1 MANKDTQRT
10 SAESYRD
17 DRKARLA
24 QSAKKSQ
31 KKSEKSKAAAKIVK
45 MVVAI
50 VLAVVVA
57 GGIVWK
63 VLDDTAAIKK
73 NTTVFSLG
81 DDIRVSE
88 VEFTYYYSQYLNNIY
103 SYAQQY
109 AMYGMNIGIDPT
121 KSPDEQNYGTDADGK
136 EMLLSD
142 YLKNETISALQSYK
156 ILYAEAIKAG
166 YKLTDDEQKSID
178 DQVEELRNTA
188 AENKYSL
195 NAYLKASYGKG
206 INEKFLRKQLEMQN
220 IVSRYQSDTSK
231 KLTDSY
237 SAADIKAV
245 YDKDHST
252 YNAVDARTLSFAI
265 ETLTAKDGETS
276 EQLAARQKAAAAKVK
291 AEAEAALKAC
301 TSEKAFLEQ
310 AKKKNSSTENYD
322 AESATALNEAAK
334 STITSYVSEDAAKW
348 AFDSARKAGDVKLFE
363 VGSDGNVTSY
373 VILYINKGSYAPMAS
388 NVRHIL
394 ISFTDNASSS
404 SEATDEQKKAAKA
417 SADKI
422 YKEWQSG
429 AKTEDSFA
437 ALAKEKSK
445 DTGSAADGGL
455 ISGITSS
462 ANYVESFRNWATDSS
477 RKVGDTGIVAGM
489 TVFQHGRPR
498 KSDYRKFRIGI
509 VESEYGYHIMY
520 YSGSDYA
527 WKSAIRSAKAS
538 EDFEKQLN
546 ELEGSDEYKLNK
558 KDKNIDKAVKDFLKT
573 FKQKLAMNNST
584 KTKS

>member
-477 RKVGDTGIVAGM
+477 RKVGDTGIV
-489 TVFQHGRPR
+489 
-498 KSDYRKFRIGI
+498 
-509 VESEYGYHIMY
+509 ESEYGYHIMY

>member
-121 KSPDEQNYGTDADGK
+121 KSPDEQNYGTDADGNDV
-136 EMLLSD
+136 LLSD
-142 YLKNETISALQSYK
+142 YIKDETISALQSYK
-156 ILYAEAIKAG
+156 ILYAEALKAG

-206 INEKFLRKQLEMQN
+206 INEKFLRKQLEMQT
-220 IVSRYQSDTSK
+220 IVTRYQSDTSTN
-231 KLTDSY
+231 LTNSY
-237 SAADIKAV
+237 SESDIKAV
-245 YDKDHST
+245 YDADPSA

-265 ETLTAKDGETS
+265 ETLTAKDGES
-276 EQLAARQKAAAAKVK
+276 DEQLATRQKAAAAKVK

-310 AKKKNSSTENYD
+310 AKKKNSSTEDYD
-322 AESATALNEAAK
+322 AESATALTEAAK
-334 STITSYVSEDAAKW
+334 STLISYVSEDAAKW
-348 AFDSARKAGDVKLFE
+348 AFDSARKSGDVKLFE

-373 VILYINKGSYAPMAS
+373 VILYINKGSYAPMAA

-394 ISFTDNASSS
+394 ISFTDDTSSS

-417 SADKI
+417 SAEEI
-422 YKEWQSG
+422 YKQWQSG

-455 ISGITSS
+455 ISGITANS
-462 ANYVESFRNWATDSS
+462 NYVESFRNWATDSS
-477 RKVGDTGIVAGM
+477 RKVGDTGI
-489 TVFQHGRPR
+489 
-498 KSDYRKFRIGI
+498 I
-509 VESEYGYHIMY
+509 ESEYGYHIMF
-520 YSGSDYA
+520 YSGKDYA
-527 WKSAIRSAKAS
+527 WKSTIRSTKSS
-538 EDFEKQLN
+538 EDFEKKLT
-546 ELEGSDEYKLNK
+546 ELEGSDEYKLK
-558 KDKNIDKAVKDFLKT
+558 KNDKKIDKALKSYLKS
-573 FKQKLAMNNST
+573 FKQRLAMSNSS
-584 KTKS
+584 K

>member
-142 YLKNETISALQSYK
+142 YLKNETISALQTYK

-245 YDKDHST
+245 YDKDHSA

-276 EQLAARQKAAAAKVK
+276 EQLATRQKAAAAKVK

-477 RKVGDTGIVAGM
+477 RNVGDT
-489 TVFQHGRPR
+489 
-498 KSDYRKFRIGI
+498 GI

-573 FKQKLAMNNST
+573 FKQRLAMNNST

>member
-142 YLKNETISALQSYK
+142 YLKNETISALQTYK
-156 ILYAEAIKAG
+156 IIYAEAIKAG

-245 YDKDHST
+245 YDKDHSA

-291 AEAEAALKAC
+291 AEAEAALKSC

-363 VGSDGNVTSY
+363 VGSDGNVSSY

-437 ALAKEKSK
+437 ALAKAKSK

-477 RKVGDTGIVAGM
+477 RKVGDTGIV
-489 TVFQHGRPR
+489 
-498 KSDYRKFRIGI
+498 
-509 VESEYGYHIMY
+509 ESEYGYHIMY

-527 WKSAIRSAKAS
+527 WKSANRSEKAS
-538 EDFEKQLN
+538 EDFEKQLD

-573 FKQKLAMNNST
+573 FKQRLAMNNST

>member
-10 SAESYRD
+10 SAESYSD

-142 YLKNETISALQSYK
+142 YLKNETISALQTYK
-156 ILYAEAIKAG
+156 IIYAEAIKAG

-245 YDKDHST
+245 YDKDHSA

-291 AEAEAALKAC
+291 AEAEAALKSC

-363 VGSDGNVTSY
+363 VGSDGNVSSY

-445 DTGSAADGGL
+445 DAGSAADGGL

-477 RKVGDTGIVAGM
+477 RKVGDTGIV
-489 TVFQHGRPR
+489 
-498 KSDYRKFRIGI
+498 
-509 VESEYGYHIMY
+509 ESEYGYHIMY

-538 EDFEKQLN
+538 EDFEKQLD

-573 FKQKLAMNNST
+573 FKQRLAMNNST

>member
-45 MVVAI
+45 MVAAI

-121 KSPDEQNYGTDADGK
+121 KSPDEQNYGTDADGNDV
-136 EMLLSD
+136 LLSD
-142 YLKNETISALQSYK
+142 YIKDETISALQSYK
-156 ILYAEAIKAG
+156 ILYAEALKAG

-206 INEKFLRKQLEMQN
+206 INEKFLRKQLEMQT
-220 IVSRYQSDTSK
+220 IVTRYQSDTSTN
-231 KLTDSY
+231 LTNSY
-237 SAADIKAV
+237 SEADIKAV
-245 YDKDHST
+245 YDADPSA

-265 ETLTAKDGETS
+265 ETLTAKDGES
-276 EQLAARQKAAAAKVK
+276 DEQLATRQKAAAAKVK

-310 AKKKNSSTENYD
+310 AKKKNSSTEDYD
-322 AESATALNEAAK
+322 AESATALTEAAK
-334 STITSYVSEDAAKW
+334 STLISYVSEDAAKW
-348 AFDSARKAGDVKLFE
+348 AFDSARKSGDVKLFE

-373 VILYINKGSYAPMAS
+373 VILYINKGSYAPMAA

-394 ISFTDNASSS
+394 ISFTDDTSSS

-417 SADKI
+417 SAEEI
-422 YKEWQSG
+422 YKQWQSG

-455 ISGITSS
+455 ISGITANS
-462 ANYVESFRNWATDSS
+462 NYVESFRNWATDSS
-477 RKVGDTGIVAGM
+477 RKAGDTGI
-489 TVFQHGRPR
+489 
-498 KSDYRKFRIGI
+498 I
-509 VESEYGYHIMY
+509 ESEYGYHIMF
-520 YSGSDYA
+520 YSGKDYA
-527 WKSAIRSAKAS
+527 WKSTIRSTKSS
-538 EDFEKQLN
+538 EDFEKKLT
-546 ELEGSDEYKLNK
+546 ELEGSDEYKLK
-558 KDKNIDKAVKDFLKT
+558 KNDKKIDKALKSYLKS
-573 FKQKLAMNNST
+573 FKQRLAMSNSS
-584 KTKS
+584 K

>member
-142 YLKNETISALQSYK
+142 YLKNETISALQTYK
-156 ILYAEAIKAG
+156 ILYAEAVKAG

-195 NAYLKASYGKG
+195 NAYLKAIYGKG

-245 YDKDHST
+245 YDKDHSA
-252 YNAVDARTLSFAI
+252 YNAVDARTLSFSV

-291 AEAEAALKAC
+291 KEAEKALSAC
-301 TSEKAFLEQ
+301 TGEKAFLEQ

-363 VGSDGNVTSY
+363 VGSNGNVSSY

-404 SEATDEQKKAAKA
+404 SKATDEQKKAAKA

-477 RKVGDTGIVAGM
+477 RKVGDTGIV
-489 TVFQHGRPR
+489 
-498 KSDYRKFRIGI
+498 
-509 VESEYGYHIMY
+509 ESEYGYHIMY

-538 EDFEKQLN
+538 EDFEKQLD

-573 FKQKLAMNNST
+573 FKQRLAMSNST

>member
-142 YLKNETISALQSYK
+142 YLKNETISALQTYK

-245 YDKDHST
+245 YDKDHSA

-291 AEAEAALKAC
+291 AEAEAALKSC

-363 VGSDGNVTSY
+363 VGSDGNVSSY

-477 RKVGDTGIVAGM
+477 RKVGDTGIV
-489 TVFQHGRPR
+489 
-498 KSDYRKFRIGI
+498 
-509 VESEYGYHIMY
+509 ESEYGYHIMY

-527 WKSAIRSAKAS
+527 WKSAIRSTKAS
-538 EDFEKQLN
+538 EDFEKQLD

-573 FKQKLAMNNST
+573 FKQQQHRKEE
-584 KTKS
+584 

>member
-109 AMYGMNIGIDPT
+109 ARYGMNIGIDPT

-142 YLKNETISALQSYK
+142 YLKNETISALQTYK

-245 YDKDHST
+245 YDKDHSA

-363 VGSDGNVTSY
+363 VGSDGNVSSY

-477 RKVGDTGIVAGM
+477 RKVGDTGIV
-489 TVFQHGRPR
+489 
-498 KSDYRKFRIGI
+498 
-509 VESEYGYHIMY
+509 ESEYGYHIMY
-520 YSGSDYA
+520 YSGSGYA
-527 WKSAIRSAKAS
+527 WKSAIRSTKAS
-538 EDFEKQLN
+538 EDFEKQLD

-573 FKQKLAMNNST
+573 FKQRLAMSNST
-584 KTKS
+584 AKKSSH

>member
-142 YLKNETISALQSYK
+142 YLKNETISALQTYK
-156 ILYAEAIKAG
+156 ILYAEAVKAG

-245 YDKDHST
+245 YDKDHSA

-291 AEAEAALKAC
+291 AEAEAALKSC

-363 VGSDGNVTSY
+363 VGSNGNVSSY

-404 SEATDEQKKAAKA
+404 SKATDEQKKAAKA

-477 RKVGDTGIVAGM
+477 RKVGDTGIV
-489 TVFQHGRPR
+489 
-498 KSDYRKFRIGI
+498 
-509 VESEYGYHIMY
+509 ESEYGYHIMY

-538 EDFEKQLN
+538 EDFEKQLD

-573 FKQKLAMNNST
+573 FKQRLAMNNST

>member
-63 VLDDTAAIKK
+63 VLDDTAVIKK
-73 NTTVFSLG
+73 NTTVFSVG

-121 KSPDEQNYGTDADGK
+121 KSPDEQNYGTDADGNDV
-136 EMLLSD
+136 LLSD
-142 YLKNETISALQSYK
+142 YIKDETISALQSYK
-156 ILYAEAIKAG
+156 ILYAEALKAG

-178 DQVEELRNTA
+178 DQIEELRNTA
-188 AENKYSL
+188 AESNYSL

-206 INEKFLRKQLEMQN
+206 VNEKFMRKQLEMQN
-220 IVSRYQSDTSK
+220 IVTRYQSDTSTN
-231 KLTDSY
+231 LTNSY
-237 SAADIKAV
+237 SDADIKAI
-245 YDKDHST
+245 YDADPSA

-265 ETLTAKDGETS
+265 ETLTAKDGES
-276 EQLAARQKAAAAKVK
+276 DEQLATRQKAAAAKVK

-310 AKKKNSSTENYD
+310 AKKKNSSTEDYD

-348 AFDSARKAGDVKLFE
+348 AFDSARKSGDVKLFE

-373 VILYINKGSYAPMAS
+373 VILYINKGSYAPMAA

-394 ISFTDNASSS
+394 ISFTDDTSSS

-417 SADKI
+417 SAEEI
-422 YKEWQSG
+422 YKQWQSG

-455 ISGITSS
+455 ISGITANS
-462 ANYVESFRNWATDSS
+462 NYVESFRNWATDSS
-477 RKVGDTGIVAGM
+477 RKVGDTGI
-489 TVFQHGRPR
+489 
-498 KSDYRKFRIGI
+498 I
-509 VESEYGYHIMY
+509 ESEYGYHIMF
-520 YSGSDYA
+520 YSGKDYA
-527 WKSAIRSAKAS
+527 WKSTIRSTKSS
-538 EDFEKQLN
+538 EDFEKKLT
-546 ELEGSDEYKLNK
+546 ELEGSDEYKLEKNDK
-558 KDKNIDKAVKDFLKT
+558 KLDKALKSYLKS
-573 FKQKLAMNNST
+573 FKQRLAMSNSS
-584 KTKS
+584 K

>member
-81 DDIRVSE
+81 NDIRVSE

-109 AMYGMNIGIDPT
+109 ARYGMNIGIDPT

-142 YLKNETISALQSYK
+142 YLKNETISALQTYK

-245 YDKDHST
+245 YDKDYSA

-265 ETLTAKDGETS
+265 ETLTAKDGETA

-291 AEAEAALKAC
+291 SEAEAALKAC

-322 AESATALNEAAK
+322 AESATVLNEAAK

-477 RKVGDTGIVAGM
+477 RKVGDTGIV
-489 TVFQHGRPR
+489 
-498 KSDYRKFRIGI
+498 
-509 VESEYGYHIMY
+509 ESEYGYHIMY

-538 EDFEKQLN
+538 EDFEKQLD

-573 FKQKLAMNNST
+573 FKQRLAMSNST
-584 KTKS
+584 AKKSSY